1 MKKMSGEQKLASPFL
16 AEQVAFSNKPQL
28 LRNHVETSSFA
39 IRICNRKLQSTSLDQ
54 YQPYF
59 SNKFRNF
66 WKKCNMDFFIFTLGE
81 QVVTETETVG
91 QYFSLRAT
99 RGNIVVPGWI

>member
-1 MKKMSGEQKLASPFL
+1 MSGEQKLASPFL

-66 WKKCNMDFFIFTLGE
+66 
-81 QVVTETETVG
+81 
-91 QYFSLRAT
+91 
-99 RGNIVVPGWI
+99 